1 MNVSRKVPVNLYA
14 PRNSRVESWA
24 RDSDKATITCQLHHP
39 TRPRQRV
46 VSFRPNLVWPE
57 VPDGYMRRRNFI
69 AAISG
74 AATGPL
80 CARATASDRVPPPS
94 SAEGYRNPLR
104 GRGELVTGV
113 RGKSGF

>member
-14 PRNSRVESWA
+14 PRISSVESWA
-24 RDSDKATITCQLHHP
+24 RDSDEATITCQLHRS

-80 CARATASDRVPPPS
+80 AVPAQQPAIGFLLPHRPRVTEILCGEEASLS
-94 SAEGYRNPLR
+94 QA
-104 GRGELVTGV
+104 
-113 RGKSGF
+113 